1 MHINTLD
8 KAGIIN
14 ELVYGTDINTAVH
27 EGRRADFSLI
37 LSMFSDNACE
47 NSPIERFDDSNETE
61 EGLRKRFALQSPQP
75 LRSDQKSYEIA
86 TKQSEFFHKGGLPSA
101 KLCHCIQ
108 PDALIYL
115 PEDTCDLP
123 EDVYHN
129 LSGHQRRSLA
139 SKESKTSLP
148 TDLYSQLIEARRTH
162 QIQLQV

>member
-8 KAGIIN
+8 KASIIN

-37 LSMFSDNACE
+37 LSMFSDNMCE
-47 NSPIERFDDSNETE
+47 NSPIERFDDSRETE
-61 EGLRKRFALQSPQP
+61 ERLRKRFDLPSPQP

-86 TKQSEFFHKGGLPSA
+86 VKQSEFFHQGGLPSA

-129 LSGHQRRSLA
+129 LSGHQRRHLE
-139 SKESKTSLP
+139 SKENQTSLP
-148 TDLYSQLIEARRTH
+148 TDLYSQLVEARRTH
-162 QIQLQV
+162 QIHTQV